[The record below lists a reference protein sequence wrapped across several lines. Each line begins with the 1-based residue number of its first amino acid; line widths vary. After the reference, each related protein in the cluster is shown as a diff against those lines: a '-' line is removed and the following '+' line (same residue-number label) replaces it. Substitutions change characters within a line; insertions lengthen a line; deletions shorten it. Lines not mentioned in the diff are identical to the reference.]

1 MDQADIFFF
10 FQEWQLGDLK
20 TTENMN
26 LDEEMEKIKT
36 HLKSFDTLTQR
47 EKLDKIYE
55 ILDNN
60 PHSLGK
66 RENSAEEPTQQ
77 NKKLKIQPTSTPF
90 IPSSKSSASITI
102 LPTKEE
108 LPSKSNWT
116 SEAHAQAQAKDW
128 EKKYASCI
136 ELNPLHPKNPKKTN
150 KTNKTNK
157 KYLQ

>member
-1 MDQADIFFF
+1 
-10 FQEWQLGDLK
+10 EWQLGDLK

-26 LDEEMEKIKT
+26 LDKEMEKIKT

-90 IPSSKSSASITI
+90 IPK
-102 LPTKEE
+102 
-108 LPSKSNWT
+108 WR
-116 SEAHAQAQAKDW
+116 AHAQAQAKDW
-128 EKKYASCI
+128 EK
-136 ELNPLHPKNPKKTN
+136 N
-150 KTNKTNK
+150 
-157 KYLQ
+157 LQ